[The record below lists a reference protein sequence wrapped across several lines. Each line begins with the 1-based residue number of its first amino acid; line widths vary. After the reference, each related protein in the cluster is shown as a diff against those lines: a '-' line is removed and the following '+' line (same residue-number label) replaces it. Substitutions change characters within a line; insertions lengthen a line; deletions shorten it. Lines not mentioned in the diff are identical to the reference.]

1 MVRKQGHVG
10 WLGRFKKAGWG
21 AVCFFFYAFLL
32 VGVLGCDEENAAS
45 RIEDARMAIDDG
57 NYQTALKILE
67 KEAGTSEVLEI
78 RASAYAGQV
87 GINTFDILAQLD
99 DKDDSNDGSID
110 RIGSLLGTE
119 DDGSLACSDSG
130 SGVDISGRLSLID
143 QAKSAIGGVPINSN
157 IKVKLGIYGFADFI
171 LVTGQILCRN
181 YGGQVIPQNKV
192 TLTEKWIRSLRDD
205 IGGSY
210 TGIEVVADEFTR
222 MEQNIDFIKNAA
234 MALGSANDL
243 GDEFQR
249 FLGDIDSNG
258 DGSVSQSEF
267 EDFLTNM

>member
-1 MVRKQGHVG
+1 MDRKQGHVG

-99 DKDDSNDGSID
+99 DEDDSNDGSID
-110 RIGSLLGTE
+110 RIGSLLGAE
-119 DDGSLACSDSG
+119 SSGRLACSEIAS
-130 SGVDISGRLSLID
+130 RLSLMD
-143 QAKSAIGGVPINSN
+143 QAVTAIGGATVNN
-157 IKVKLGIYGFADFI
+157 DNKVKLGIYGFTDFI
-171 LVTGQILCRN
+171 LSMGEILCRN
-181 YGGQVIPQNKV
+181 YGTQMAPPNAV
-192 TLTEKWIRSLRDD
+192 TFTEAWIRSLRGT
-205 IGGSY
+205 IGGSFSAVQVE
-210 TGIEVVADEFTR
+210 TDELTR
-222 MEQNIDFIKNAA
+222 FGQDIGYAKNAA
-234 MALGSANDL
+234 MVLGPTNDL

-249 FLGDIDSNG
+249 FLGDIDPNG

-267 EDFLTNM
+267 AAFLNNL